1 LILISALIHINEYD
15 NDIRTCILNIKKRF
29 EFNDN
34 IINYLKNLNLGNI
47 DIKNKENILNK
58 YLSIENNDKPL
69 KQHIVYLLYLLNDDL
84 SLFNN
89 FTNSKTLYNT
99 IKKYDIVNF
108 LMQKIFAGKKQLML
122 FLKILID
129 MKAGCLLLSSN
140 TITPQLNFKEKI
152 FSEVITITMIQILL
166 DQT

>member
-1 LILISALIHINEYD
+1 MFNSNKSIHISIQLLYLWYYFCDEYRGKIFDIPLYLLILISALIHINEYD

-34 IINYLKNLNLGNI
+34 IINYLKNLNLVNI

-89 FTNSKTLYNT
+89 FTNSKKLYTT
-99 IKKYDIVNF
+99 IKKYNYIYTHTGFNNVQDINN
-108 LMQKIFAGKKQLML
+108 
-122 FLKILID
+122 D
-129 MKAGCLLLSSN
+129 YLSL
-140 TITPQLNFKEKI
+140 TK
-152 FSEVITITMIQILL
+152 
-166 DQT
+166 